1 MNKILHEHIAPSLR
15 ISLITMNS
23 DQTNSH
29 QRNKDKDD
37 NSLVKQSLRISFELY
52 NSHQN
57 NFFSNL
63 MKMSEYI
70 SIYLILITIH

>member
-1 MNKILHEHIAPSLR
+1 MNKIFNEHIAHSLR
-15 ISLITMNS
+15 ISLIRMNS

-52 NSHQN
+52 NSGQN
-57 NFFSNL
+57 NFYSNL
-63 MKMSEYI
+63 MKMSEYFNFI
-70 SIYLILITIH
+70 